1 MGKVII
7 IDDNP
12 VYCDYVGN
20 LLAKSGIPA
29 EKIYSLQAAKK
40 ALLKIESDDIILSDL
55 RFPNGDGIELLK
67 YMREAGHRNPFFIM
81 TDYDEVPTAVRSMKS
96 GAEDYISKRIL
107 ETELLPRLLALWKRQ
122 AQSASKKEKIYDR
135 ESEAFRKIR
144 HRIKLVA
151 PTDISVLILGDNGTG
166 KDHIAGKIHEQS
178 DRTDKPFVAVDCSV
192 LTPSLAASILFGHE
206 KGAFTGAI
214 SSRKGYFEEA
224 NGGTIFLDE
233 VAELPLTTQA
243 RLLRV
248 LESGEFIKVGSS
260 EVQKTNIRVVAA
272 TNVNMQ
278 KAVAE
283 GRFREDLYYRLST
296 IFIVVPPLRDRGDD
310 IILLSRKF
318 SRDFADK
325 YRMPA
330 IEFEDSAKSALLSYR
345 WPGNVRQLKNL
356 IEQISLFDAGRKIT
370 ADEVAAYLPY
380 AGGEFTPAVA
390 PGEMLHSYEKEREML
405 FKMIFEM
412 RKEIDNLRDDIENLA
427 QGQPRQNIGT
437 IKNLQKNFAPQAML
451 PQHALPASQPN
462 EAEFINAEPH
472 DDATMTLEDTERE
485 TIKRSLERNEGK
497 RKKTAEELKISER
510 TLYRKIKEYG
520 LE

>member
-206 KGAFTGAI
+206 KGAFTGATG
-214 SSRKGYFEEA
+214 SRNGYFAEA
-224 NGGTIFLDE
+224 DGGTLFLDE
-233 VAELPLTTQA
+233 VGNLPLEAPQM
-243 RLLRV
+243 LLRA
-248 LESGEFIKVGSS
+248 IQNKTYRPVGGSKD
-260 EVQKTNIRVVAA
+260 KTADVRIISA
-272 TNVNMQ
+272 TNEDLETAIEE
-278 KAVAE
+278 K
-283 GRFREDLYYRLST
+283 RFRRDLYYRLRE
-296 IFIVVPPLRDRGDD
+296 FIIEIPPLRECPED
-310 IILLSRKF
+310 ILPL
-318 SRDFADK
+318 A
-325 YRMPA
+325 
-330 IEFEDSAKSALLSYR
+330 EFFLHEMNTALEKSVTGFDEQAKNVLYNHS
-345 WPGNVRQLKNL
+345 WTGNVRELRQVVQTAVLLTGEGMIAADALGLDAVETECSSGFALVDDKMQKERIRKALMKAGGNKRQAARL
-356 IEQISLFDAGRKIT
+356 LEISVPTLYKKLEQYNIEQ
-370 ADEVAAYLPY
+370 
-380 AGGEFTPAVA
+380 
-390 PGEMLHSYEKEREML
+390 
-405 FKMIFEM
+405 
-412 RKEIDNLRDDIENLA
+412 
-427 QGQPRQNIGT
+427 
-437 IKNLQKNFAPQAML
+437 
-451 PQHALPASQPN
+451 
-462 EAEFINAEPH
+462 
-472 DDATMTLEDTERE
+472 
-485 TIKRSLERNEGK
+485 
-497 RKKTAEELKISER
+497 KTD
-510 TLYRKIKEYG
+510 
-520 LE
+520 

>member
-206 KGAFTGAI
+206 KGAFTGATG
-214 SSRKGYFEEA
+214 SRNGYFAEA
-224 NGGTIFLDE
+224 DGGTLFLDE
-233 VAELPLTTQA
+233 VGNLPLEVQQM
-243 RLLRV
+243 LLRA
-248 LESGEFIKVGSS
+248 IQNKTYRPVGGSKD
-260 EVQKTNIRVVAA
+260 KTADVRIISA
-272 TNVNMQ
+272 TNEDLETAIEE
-278 KAVAE
+278 K
-283 GRFREDLYYRLST
+283 RFRRDLYYRLRE
-296 IFIVVPPLRDRGDD
+296 FIIEIPPLRECPED
-310 IILLSRKF
+310 ILPL
-318 SRDFADK
+318 A
-325 YRMPA
+325 
-330 IEFEDSAKSALLSYR
+330 EFFLHEMNTALEKSVTGFDEQAKNVLYNHS
-345 WPGNVRQLKNL
+345 WTGNVRELRQVVQTAVLLTGEGMIAADALGLDAVETECSSGFALVDDKMQKERIRKALMKAGGNKRQAARL
-356 IEQISLFDAGRKIT
+356 LEISVPTLYKKLEQYNIEQ
-370 ADEVAAYLPY
+370 
-380 AGGEFTPAVA
+380 
-390 PGEMLHSYEKEREML
+390 
-405 FKMIFEM
+405 
-412 RKEIDNLRDDIENLA
+412 
-427 QGQPRQNIGT
+427 
-437 IKNLQKNFAPQAML
+437 
-451 PQHALPASQPN
+451 
-462 EAEFINAEPH
+462 
-472 DDATMTLEDTERE
+472 
-485 TIKRSLERNEGK
+485 
-497 RKKTAEELKISER
+497 KTD
-510 TLYRKIKEYG
+510 
-520 LE
+520 

>member
-206 KGAFTGAI
+206 KGAFTGATG
-214 SSRKGYFEEA
+214 SRNGYFAEA
-224 NGGTIFLDE
+224 DGGTLFLDE
-233 VAELPLTTQA
+233 VGTLPLEVQQM
-243 RLLRV
+243 LLRA
-248 LESGEFIKVGSS
+248 IQNKTYRPVGGSKD
-260 EVQKTNIRVVAA
+260 KTADVRIISA
-272 TNVNMQ
+272 TNEDLETAIEE
-278 KAVAE
+278 K
-283 GRFREDLYYRLST
+283 RFRRDLYYRLRE
-296 IFIVVPPLRDRGDD
+296 FIIEIPPLRECPED
-310 IILLSRKF
+310 ILPL
-318 SRDFADK
+318 A
-325 YRMPA
+325 
-330 IEFEDSAKSALLSYR
+330 EFFLHEMNTALEKSVTGFDEQAKNVLYNHS
-345 WPGNVRQLKNL
+345 WTGNVRELRQVVQTAVLLTGEGMIAADALGLDAVETECSSGFALVDDKMQKERIRKALMKAGGNKRQAARL
-356 IEQISLFDAGRKIT
+356 LEISVPTLYKKLEQYNIEQ
-370 ADEVAAYLPY
+370 
-380 AGGEFTPAVA
+380 
-390 PGEMLHSYEKEREML
+390 
-405 FKMIFEM
+405 
-412 RKEIDNLRDDIENLA
+412 
-427 QGQPRQNIGT
+427 
-437 IKNLQKNFAPQAML
+437 
-451 PQHALPASQPN
+451 
-462 EAEFINAEPH
+462 
-472 DDATMTLEDTERE
+472 
-485 TIKRSLERNEGK
+485 
-497 RKKTAEELKISER
+497 KTD
-510 TLYRKIKEYG
+510 
-520 LE
+520 

>member
-206 KGAFTGAI
+206 KGAFTGATG
-214 SSRKGYFEEA
+214 SRNGYFAEA
-224 NGGTIFLDE
+224 DGGTLFLDE
-233 VAELPLTTQA
+233 VGNLPLEVQQM
-243 RLLRV
+243 LLRA
-248 LESGEFIKVGSS
+248 IQNKTYRPVGGSKD
-260 EVQKTNIRVVAA
+260 KTADVRIISA
-272 TNVNMQ
+272 TNEDLETAIEE
-278 KAVAE
+278 K
-283 GRFREDLYYRLST
+283 RFRRDLYYRLRE
-296 IFIVVPPLRDRGDD
+296 FIIEIPPLRECPED
-310 IILLSRKF
+310 ILPL
-318 SRDFADK
+318 A
-325 YRMPA
+325 
-330 IEFEDSAKSALLSYR
+330 EFFLHEMNTALEKSVTGFDEQAKNVLYNHS
-345 WPGNVRQLKNL
+345 WTGNVRELRQVVQTAVLLTGEGMIAADALGLDAVETEWSSGFALVDDKMQKERIRKALMKAGGNKRQAARL
-356 IEQISLFDAGRKIT
+356 LEISVPTLYKKLEQYNIEQ
-370 ADEVAAYLPY
+370 
-380 AGGEFTPAVA
+380 
-390 PGEMLHSYEKEREML
+390 
-405 FKMIFEM
+405 
-412 RKEIDNLRDDIENLA
+412 
-427 QGQPRQNIGT
+427 
-437 IKNLQKNFAPQAML
+437 
-451 PQHALPASQPN
+451 
-462 EAEFINAEPH
+462 
-472 DDATMTLEDTERE
+472 
-485 TIKRSLERNEGK
+485 
-497 RKKTAEELKISER
+497 KTD
-510 TLYRKIKEYG
+510 
-520 LE
+520 